1 MLSRF
6 FITDHNSF
14 LVLLSQKANSH
25 KSLSMFNFSSIRI
38 CLLLFIGLFLSDVQA
53 QSPIPV
59 PLDSVRF
66 GDEVV
71 FSKAPDAKRFILIGK
86 DADTYS
92 CSVLNEGGALDT
104 IVVRKITAVA
114 AFKNS
119 LNRKRLSMF
128 HPGTKLRWRQGGKRV
143 EGFLKSYSP
152 ADPELTVEVYTNTKL
167 EDRRVPVKY
176 ATPTFMESMA
186 DTMQWL
192 CKVWEAP
199 DQLFSF
205 TPDETVEQGIPRMG
219 HIKMKTSAMG
229 SKVQYVME
237 GYKFAM
243 VFADNTNHGI
253 VGTWRTQDELLI
265 VSTKMAS
272 MTDASGE
279 RKAVPAKGEYRF
291 EWQISDDGNTLK
303 LDLIDWDF
311 YEEKWRL
318 EAEAKA
324 AKEKAERELAELQ
337 KQQTEQAEQTAG
349 TITTGDTPPP
359 PPVRIDKPTRTTQTT
374 QTDSPPVT
382 EVDILKKEIELL
394 KLEIAKMK
402 AEMKEKHGG

>member
-14 LVLLSQKANSH
+14 LVLLPQKANSH
-25 KSLSMFNFSSIRI
+25 KSLSMFNFSSIRF
-38 CLLLFIGLFLSDVQA
+38 CLLLFIGLSLSEVQA

-66 GDEVV
+66 GDEIV
-71 FSKAPDAKRFILIGK
+71 FSDSPDAKRFILIGK

-92 CSVLNEGGALDT
+92 CSVLNDGGALDT
-104 IVVRKITAVA
+104 IVIRKITAVG

-119 LNRKRLSMF
+119 LNRKRLSIF
-128 HPGTKLRWRQGGKRV
+128 HPGTKLRWKQGGKRV

-205 TPDETVEQGIPRMG
+205 TPVDSIEQGIPRMG
-219 HIKMKTSAMG
+219 HIEMKTSNMS

-265 VSTKMAS
+265 VNTKLAS
-272 MTDASGE
+272 MTDADGK
-279 RKAVPAKGEYRF
+279 RMGVPCKGEYRF
-291 EWQISDDGNTLK
+291 EWKISNDGNNLE

-311 YEEKWRL
+311 YEEKWRQ

-337 KQQTEQAEQTAG
+337 KQQAEQAEQTAG
-349 TITTGDTPPP
+349 TLITGDTPPP
-359 PPVRIDKPTRTTQTT
+359 PPVRIEDTPRRPTPTQPMSEMDKLKA
-374 QTDSPPVT
+374 
-382 EVDILKKEIELL
+382 EIEALKKEM
-394 KLEIAKMK
+394 AKMK